1 MELLVVGAGI
11 TGSLTAALL
20 ARRCQELAVG
30 LTVWDKARGAG
41 GRMSTHRLPADPSMH
56 VDMGAQ
62 YISRFQRTEENL
74 EYQKQ
79 KDEIYAELISNE
91 ILTPFCGKIDG
102 ELESHADI
110 SKFVAPK
117 GLSNIAKY
125 FLSQSSATTQF
136 QQQLI
141 KAELNHH
148 DHRHKILCTTA
159 SQLQANFDA
168 MVLTVPV
175 PQMLA
180 LQGNLIGSIDPEI
193 ITKLSSVKYSS
204 RFALGLFYDEA
215 AAVPSCSW
223 SGKYIDHPVI
233 RYASW
238 DTAKRATGS
247 KGKTLLL
254 HTSVP
259 FGIKHF
265 NSTNSE
271 VQELIE
277 QTLKELIP
285 GLPLSC
291 HSYLLR
297 WRYSQV
303 SQPYPGYPGCVVL
316 SHNPL
321 VIATGDAFSESS
333 FDGCLYAA
341 NTTAKL
347 LIQYLQQ

>member
-1 MELLVVGAGI
+1 MVGAGI

-20 ARRCQELAVG
+20 ARRRPELAVG

-41 GRMSTHRLPADPSMH
+41 GRMTTHRLPADPSLH

-62 YISRFQRTEENL
+62 YISRFQRTEEDS
-74 EYQKQ
+74 EYQKL
-79 KDEIYAELISNE
+79 KDELYVELISNE
-91 ILTPFCGKIDG
+91 ILSPFCGKIDG
-102 ELESHADI
+102 ELQHHASI

-125 FLSQSSATTQF
+125 FLSQSNATTQF
-136 QQQLI
+136 QQQLT
-141 KAELNHH
+141 KAELNYY
-148 DHRHKILCTTA
+148 DDQHKILCTAA
-159 SQLQANFDA
+159 SQLQARYDA
-168 MVLTVPV
+168 VVLTMPV

-180 LQGNLIGSIDPEI
+180 LDGNLIGSIDPEI
-193 ITKLSSVKYSS
+193 MTTLNSVQYSS
-204 RFALGLFYDEA
+204 RCALGLFYDEA

-223 SGKYIDHPVI
+223 SGRYIDHPVI

-238 DTAKRATGS
+238 DTAKRASGS
-247 KGKTLLL
+247 AGKTLLL

-265 NSTNSE
+265 NSTDGE
-271 VQELIE
+271 VQKLIE

-285 GLPLSC
+285 GLPLAS

-303 SQPYPGYPGCVVL
+303 SQPYPGHPGCVVL
-316 SHNPL
+316 SRDPL

-333 FDGCLYAA
+333 FDGCVYAA
-341 NTTAKL
+341 NATAKIL
-347 LIQYLQQ
+347 TQCLQQ